1 MLAHLTRPGWPGL
14 HGTTI
19 RRDVVYPLFFFY
31 KKIFTMTGH
40 AMATETQSEAEA
52 GMMART
58 STTTRA
64 MGGLRL
70 RF

>member
-1 MLAHLTRPGWPGL
+1 MARFTWDHNKEGCSIP
-14 HGTTI
+14 
-19 RRDVVYPLFFFY
+19 PLFLY